1 MGWEMNE
8 MLRSDSS
15 YSSAMKTEQKRPL
28 LAKIWPSLYFYSRF
42 IGVVFRASSLAKTGR
57 YDGRMWAASS
67 LEVLRLL
74 ERVGVMIE
82 ISGLEELTRF
92 EGPCVIIGNHM
103 SMMETLI
110 LPVMVQPLKP
120 VTFVVKESL
129 LTYPVFQHVMRS
141 RNPVAVTRNNP
152 RQDLKIVLEE
162 GEDRLGKGV
171 SIIVFPQTTR
181 TSTFDPSQMSSIG
194 VKLAKK
200 AGVPVVPLALKT
212 DAWMNGKYIKD
223 FGRLSVKKRVFFAF
237 GPHLEVVG
245 KGNEELRV
253 VADFIGEKLAGWQ
266 GK

>member
-1 MGWEMNE
+1 MND
-8 MLRSDSS
+8 LLQAGSS
-15 YSSAMKTEQKRPL
+15 YSSAMTVGEKLPL
-28 LAKIWPSLYFYSRF
+28 LAKMWPSLYFYSHF
-42 IGVVFRASSLAKTGR
+42 IGVVFRASGVAKTGR
-57 YDGRMWAASS
+57 YDGGMWADSS

-74 ERVGVMIE
+74 ERVGVRVE
-82 ISGLEELTRF
+82 ISGLEELIKF

-120 VTFVVKESL
+120 VTFVIKESL
-129 LTYPVFQHVMRS
+129 LTYPVFQHIMRS
-141 RNPVAVTRNNP
+141 RDPVAVTRNNP

-162 GEDRLGKGV
+162 GEDRLSRGV

-181 TSTFDPSQMSSIG
+181 TNTFDPVQMSSIG

-223 FGRLSVKKRVFFAF
+223 FGRLNVRQRVFFAF
-237 GPHLEVVG
+237 GPHLNVVG

-253 VADFIGEKLAGWQ
+253 ITDFIGAKLAGWQ
-266 GK
+266 GR

>member
-1 MGWEMNE
+1 M
-8 MLRSDSS
+8 
-15 YSSAMKTEQKRPL
+15 
-28 LAKIWPSLYFYSRF
+28 WPSLYFYSHF
-42 IGVVFRASSLAKTGR
+42 IGVVFRASNLAKTGR
-57 YDGRMWAASS
+57 YDGRMWADSS

-74 ERVGVMIE
+74 ERVGMRVE
-82 ISGLEELTRF
+82 IDGLEELTRF

-129 LTYPVFQHVMRS
+129 LTYPVFHHVMRS

-162 GEDRLGKGV
+162 GEDRLSKGI

-181 TSTFDPSQMSSIG
+181 TNTFDPVQMSSIG

-200 AGVPVVPLALKT
+200 ADVPVVPLALKT
-212 DAWMNGKYIKD
+212 DAWTNGKFIKD
-223 FGRLSVKKRVFFAF
+223 FGRLSVGQRVFFAF
-237 GPHLEVVG
+237 GPHLRVVG
-245 KGNEELRV
+245 KGNDELRIV
-253 VADFIGEKLAGWQ
+253 TDFIGAKLAGWQ